1 MQGINDSFRLLE
13 NFNDN
18 IFLNSEFVHRQR
30 GNWQFSLMF
39 SINVIMNQLESE
51 NGIYSILRRCTRY
64 SSSLPSLPSPSIHS
78 LSIQKSAFG
87 SVPSS
92 VLTQFVT
99 LGNVLRGFGRITQSL
114 YGVTFE
120 QRIPLS
126 GEMWD
131 GAILKLVRE
140 TKEGVD

>member
-1 MQGINDSFRLLE
+1 MG
-13 NFNDN
+13 
-18 IFLNSEFVHRQR
+18 
-30 GNWQFSLMF
+30 
-39 SINVIMNQLESE
+39 
-51 NGIYSILRRCTRY
+51 SILSNGDVQGTPFPPPPLLSY
-64 SSSLPSLPSPSIHS
+64 PSIQS

-126 GEMWD
+126 GEMWE
-131 GAILKLVRE
+131 GAILKLVCER
-140 TKEGVD
+140 KGSGVD